1 MCKVKSQGSRTSVYT
16 EAIWIDELGVG
27 TTGLQFSVDDHHTQ
41 NHVEWRK
48 ATNEIEERW
57 RLSDISDEMSEEL
70 STIRLTWIVYHGD
83 IWCIKMGRDV
93 GWLRNRHTTWAGSRC
108 VLHHRGYPIPISR
121 DPDLKLLNPYLSRS
135 RSQVAWSRSL
145 SIPISSYLIPISIDP
160 DPRSDDLCFSC
171 LHIWCG
177 PQIARGHISGRKDAW
192 HQISKCR

>member
-83 IWCIKMGRDV
+83 YLVHKDGKGR
-93 GWLRNRHTTWAGSRC
+93 GM
-108 VLHHRGYPIPISR
+108 
-121 DPDLKLLNPYLSRS
+121 
-135 RSQVAWSRSL
+135 
-145 SIPISSYLIPISIDP
+145 
-160 DPRSDDLCFSC
+160 
-171 LHIWCG
+171 
-177 PQIARGHISGRKDAW
+177 IA
-192 HQISKCR
+192 